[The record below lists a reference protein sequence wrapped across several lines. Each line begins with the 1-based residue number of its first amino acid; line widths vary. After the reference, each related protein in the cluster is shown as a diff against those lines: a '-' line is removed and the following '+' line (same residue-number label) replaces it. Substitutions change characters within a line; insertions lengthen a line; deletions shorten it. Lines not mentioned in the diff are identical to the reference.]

1 MKEKVIQAALEEIKI
16 HALKFTMQ
24 DITRRLH
31 ISKTSLY
38 KVVPSKNQLIHDIVD
53 YEISSFNRQERE
65 ITGSSLSS
73 SDKIFRFI
81 SLYIDFFHAMNNAV
95 YDELK
100 LNYKEDWEKWMSFQQ
115 DKIDEFLMLIEE
127 GIKKGEFRPVNLAVL
142 RRCLILS
149 ASGLA
154 DSTFLEASRLSFSDA
169 LSTLQDILFNGIKSN
184 HPLP

>member
-38 KVVPSKNQLIHDIVD
+38 KVVPSKDQLVHDILD
-53 YEISSFNRQERE
+53 YEISSFNRKEKE

-81 SLYIDFFHAMNNAV
+81 SLYIDSFHSINTAV
-95 YDELK
+95 YDELR
-100 LNYKEDWEKWMSFQQ
+100 LDYEEDWKKWMHFQQ
-115 DKIDEFLMLIEE
+115 EKIDDLLELIDE
-127 GIKKGEFRPVNLAVL
+127 GTKKREFRPVNLPVL

-154 DSTFLEASRLSFSDA
+154 DSAFLEKNRLSFSDA
-169 LSTLQDILFNGIKSN
+169 LSSLQDILFNGIRNTHS
-184 HPLP
+184 LS